1 MCRGPRL
8 SMPIIACV
16 NECLPPSASL
26 LISLILPPRLQ
37 RGVRTVIVAG
47 MLTSC
52 CVCLTAC
59 SLFARGFRFVSRVT
73 FALTCTTS
81 PLFSFKPLLQL
92 SQNLRFGRLLRRQEH
107 ERSQRDTRARKQV
120 QDPFAAP
127 FELTGQQTK
136 FRCHHSG

>member
-1 MCRGPRL
+1 MCRGPRVC
-8 SMPIIACV
+8 MPIACV
-16 NECLPPSASL
+16 NECLLPSASL

-59 SLFARGFRFVSRVT
+59 SLFARGFRCT

-81 PLFSFKPLLQL
+81 PLFSFKPLVQL

-107 ERSQRDTRARKQV
+107 ERSQRDTRSRKQV

-127 FELTGQQTK
+127 FELTGTQTK